1 MESRLATKMI
11 MENMLSLY
19 MKETFIFMWENID

>member
-11 MENMLSLY
+11 TENMLSLY
-19 MKETFIFMWENID
+19 MERTFIFMWESTD